1 MVTIT
6 CDVYEKH
13 EFLKILEY
21 AKEKKKED
29 YRKGLMT
36 DKMLEIELD
45 SIHRLTNRVN
55 GIYKE
60 DYLMLSKTGREKE
73 PPRKEYT
80 GLEEDLVKNM

>member
-13 EFLKILEY
+13 DLLKILEY
-21 AKEKKKED
+21 AKEKKKEEWRD
-29 YRKGLMT
+29 GLIT
-36 DKMLEIELD
+36 SKMLEIELD
-45 SIHRLTNRVN
+45 NIYRLINRVN

-60 DYLMLSKTGREKE
+60 DYLMLSKIGREKE

-80 GLEEDLVKNM
+80 ELEEDLAKNM